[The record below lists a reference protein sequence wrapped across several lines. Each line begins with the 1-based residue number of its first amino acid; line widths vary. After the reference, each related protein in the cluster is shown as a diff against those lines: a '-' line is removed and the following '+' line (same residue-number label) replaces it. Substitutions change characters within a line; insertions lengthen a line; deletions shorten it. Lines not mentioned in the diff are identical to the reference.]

1 MYADPTLDP
10 LTNKLVVPLT
20 LETAMCAHVFILKE
34 PPVITLEP
42 FALTTISP
50 LLLIEITNAIS
61 GFAVLKS
68 NIVSRT
74 VIAVGRMNASTAKSP
89 VPKPKSDDV
98 ANDKSSPVP
107 SNKTDAVPNFF
118 CAVDN

>member
-20 LETAMCAHVFILKE
+20 LETAMCAHVFTVKV

-42 FALTTISP
+42 LTLRRRVP
-50 LLLIEITNAIS
+50 LPSMSINGATS
-61 GFAVLKS
+61 GLAVLKS
-68 NIVSRT
+68 NIFPAAIV
-74 VIAVGRMNASTAKSP
+74 VGRTNASIAKSP

-98 ANDKSSPVP
+98 ANSK
-107 SNKTDAVPNFF
+107 
-118 CAVDN
+118 